1 VVKLLPQLNLD
12 NFVQEV
18 EVKENKKQGK
28 AFLFD
33 FKQGDFLI
41 KDGRLIEVDG
51 VEAIKVWIEKI
62 LRTEKF
68 KFKIYEEDGIDEYGI
83 TIKRLI
89 QGKKVP
95 QFFLQSELRREI
107 EETLQKHIEIDRIDN
122 FRTAQDQTTLII
134 YFTVILKSGEI
145 FNQEVSF

>member
-1 VVKLLPQLNLD
+1 MLPQLNLD
-12 NFVQEV
+12 DFVQEV

-28 AFLFD
+28 TFLFD

-83 TIKRLI
+83 IIKRLI

-95 QFFLQSELRREI
+95 QFFLQSELKREI

-134 YFTVILKSGEI
+134 YFTVILKNGEV

>member
-1 VVKLLPQLNLD
+1 MLPQLNLD